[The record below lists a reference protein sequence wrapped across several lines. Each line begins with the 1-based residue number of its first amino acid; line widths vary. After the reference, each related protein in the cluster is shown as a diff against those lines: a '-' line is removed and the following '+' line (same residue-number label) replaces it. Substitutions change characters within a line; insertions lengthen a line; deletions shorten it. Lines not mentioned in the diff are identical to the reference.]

1 MVEADLVTFV
11 AAMFSMMN
19 PIGGVAIFA
28 SMTADRDAKESKRIA
43 WTCAFACVVTLLI
56 ATWSGSLVLRFFG
69 IGVNELRT
77 AGAIIVLIIGLNMLF
92 NNEEHRQTE
101 SEAKAAQNRDSIAV
115 VPLAIPIVAG
125 AGTIATVLVAAD
137 HHPGIAAR
145 AMMSL
150 AIVALCVLTGWI
162 FAYSKLIAQWLGESG
177 IAVVTRVMG
186 MILAAIAVG
195 MFVSGL
201 KGLFPALA

>member
-1 MVEADLVTFV
+1 MVEADIVTFT
-11 AAMFSMMN
+11 AATFSMMN

-28 SMTADRDAKESKRIA
+28 SMTADRDNAESKKIA
-43 WTCAFACVVTLLI
+43 WTCALACAITLLI

-92 NNEEHRQTE
+92 NNETHRQTS
-101 SEAKAAQNRDSIAV
+101 SEADAAQQRESIAV
-115 VPLAIPIVAG
+115 VPLAIPITAG

-137 HHPGIAAR
+137 HHPDIISR

-150 AIVALCVLTGWI
+150 VIVALCALTGLI
-162 FAYSKLIAQWLGESG
+162 FTYSKIISGWLGESG

-186 MILAAIAVG
+186 MVLAAIAVG